1 MSATLINTRFGD
13 LEVPQ
18 DTIVDLPEGLIG
30 IPGRRYAVLSLDD
43 GPFRWLQSLEDPSFA
58 LPVCDPRAFFG
69 DVTVEI
75 SEQDRERIGLD
86 EGGEAVVWTTVR
98 ATQDG
103 EWFANLRAPL
113 VLVGTQAW
121 QVINQAPD
129 APLRAPLARTERQAA

>member
-13 LEVPQ
+13 LEVPE
-18 DTIVDLPEGLIG
+18 DTIVELPEGLIG

-43 GPFRWLQSLEDPSFA
+43 GPFRWLQSLEDPAFA

-75 SEQDRERIGLD
+75 GDHDRERMGLD
-86 EGGEAVVWTTVR
+86 EDTDAVVWTTVR
-98 ATQDG
+98 ATPEG

-113 VLVGTQAW
+113 VLVGTRAW
-121 QVINQAPD
+121 QVINQDPE
-129 APLRAPLARTERQAA
+129 APLRAPLGRAERQAA